1 MEWLIWQYLKEA
13 KLQKKCRESCSIL
26 VCDYERILCML
37 KECLAKVQQ
46 KLRIGQKMLR
56 IIIKILMDK
65 AVAYSGEITTNIQSM
80 IEHA

>member
-1 MEWLIWQYLKEA
+1 MVNMAQYKGSKIIE
-13 KLQKKCRESCSIL
+13 KMSESCSIL

-37 KECLAKVQQ
+37 KECQAKVQ
-46 KLRIGQKMLR
+46 KNLRIRQKMLR

-65 AVAYSGEITTNIQSM
+65 AVAYSREITTSIQSM